1 MSARWASGECT
12 MNLIWAHAELKLMS
26 TYERWKVSER
36 ERKVKDKRT
45 VTIWERKVKWFILSS
60 LGIILTLCFVGNRGK
75 ITNTQNVCI
84 VISLNMILSDWRISE
99 RWTHVERFVNNKV
112 ELNEAY
118 SPNEHTKKARNKK
131 VKRFR
136 DCTIQCLNNMYNG
149 GFSYWK
155 KYIYKKAWIF

>member
-1 MSARWASGECT
+1 MWTQDE
-12 MNLIWAHAELKLMS
+12 
-26 TYERWKVSER
+26 
-36 ERKVKDKRT
+36 
-45 VTIWERKVKWFILSS
+45 WFILSS
-60 LGIILTLCFVGNRGK
+60 LGVILTLCFVGNRGK

-84 VISLNMILSDWRISE
+84 VISLNRILSDWRISE
-99 RWTHVERFVNNKV
+99 RWTHVERFVNSKV

-149 GFSYWK
+149 GFRYWK
-155 KYIYKKAWIF
+155 KYIYKKAWIFYHGKSEQRCRRCMHDSATYDKCMNKNIIDYIW